1 MKITRLE
8 IKGFKSF
15 PDKTVLEFKPGV
27 TGIVGPNGCGKSNV
41 FEAIRWVMGEQR
53 VRTLRSRKM
62 QDVIFNGSDTRK
74 PVGMA
79 EVRLVLS
86 SAGGNVP
93 ESMSDYDEIMITRRL
108 FRDGESQYEI
118 NNIQCRLQDVT
129 DFFLDTGVGKNSYA
143 LIEQG
148 RVDMV
153 VASKPEDRRVLIE
166 EAAGINRYKAR
177 REAAIKKLE
186 QTQQNLLRLSDVITE
201 VKRQSISLKRQA
213 SRADRY
219 RKLSD
224 RLRELEIAFHSHRC
238 SRLTGRHDETKSK
251 LEQSR
256 AVLLERE
263 ARFASVH
270 AELESER
277 LKALQAERALKEIL
291 EDRHRIDL
299 ELTSLRGGIERDRA
313 TVAQL
318 TAFAE
323 RAEQNLTAFQEKGE
337 QALARLRDLE
347 TAKTS
352 DRRELE
358 TADTELQTAC
368 QAIEDQERNL
378 KEHTELHDR
387 LNEDVFASLQA
398 GAQER
403 NRSESLKKRKSEIR
417 AEFDRI
423 DQESR
428 ELAACLED
436 DRSRK
441 ADLARKAEEM
451 TRLRTQSAER
461 KEALVNRRKD
471 VDDAISSLRERVG
484 AHEKEL
490 AASRARLES
499 LQEMQKNYSGYEEG
513 VRFLMGDRRSD
524 AENGLIG
531 PLAEMIDVPPEF
543 EKALTA
549 ALGDRLGH
557 LVVTSPRHGADAAD
571 RLKRAGA
578 GRSTFIP
585 KSPRSVPEPDPGQ
598 VPHGLRRLKDVVR
611 FHEGLDGLE
620 EFLLSRYYVVENI
633 QRAVE
638 IWESNGNCVDLVTT
652 EGEVLSRYG
661 EITGGSLKNSR
672 GEVFEKK
679 REISELQD
687 RNARLE
693 EELEAL
699 AASFQQ
705 EERTRLELSDEIDR
719 LDAELSQLN
728 VANAQLIKDQ
738 ENLGNQ
744 IAVSE
749 RRIGILGLEAD
760 RLRKEQDALA
770 QSEAESDERASRL
783 AVALGEMQK
792 QKDETALLV
801 KELTASVAEKTAEA
815 NELRVKLAQ
824 LRERGASLER
834 EYDSAREAAEQV
846 EAERSSFVREMEQ
859 KAAEQQRLVNEIAQA
874 QKIES
879 ELMATHKAH
888 TGKVEQL
895 ERDTVT
901 AADLVK
907 RLEDETA
914 TLEKSLK
921 ELRETT
927 HTLEMESVRLEQTIA
942 GIVEK
947 IVERYEIDPT
957 TVEPPAEPPEE
968 TEISDIKTKLESMG
982 EVNLAAIAESRH
994 IEERLKFLQEQEAD
1008 LKKAVSSLYA
1018 TINKINETT
1027 RERFRAAFD
1036 AINEQFREIFPFLFR
1051 GGEARLELT
1060 DEEDLLETGVEIM
1073 ARPPGKRI
1081 RNMDL
1086 LSGGEKAL
1094 TAVGLIFSIFLTRP
1108 SPFCLLDEVDAPLDD
1123 SNILRFN
1130 EMLRKLADRTQF
1142 LVITHNKRSMETAD
1156 TLYGVTMEDPGASS
1170 VVSVEFVE

>member
-1 MKITRLE
+1 MKIKRLE

-15 PDKTVLEFKPGV
+15 PDKTVLGFKPGV
-27 TGIVGPNGCGKSNV
+27 TAVVGPNGCGKSNI

-86 SAGGNVP
+86 SAGGGVP
-93 ESMSDYDEIMITRRL
+93 ESMADYDEIMITRRL

-118 NNIQCRLQDVT
+118 NNIQCRLQDIV

-143 LIEQG
+143 IIEQG

-166 EAAGINRYKAR
+166 EAAGISRYKAR

-186 QTQQNLLRLSDVITE
+186 QTRQNLLRLSDVINE
-201 VKRQSISLKRQA
+201 VKRQSTSLKRQA
-213 SRADRY
+213 SRADRW
-219 RKLSD
+219 RKLSE

-238 SRLTGRHDETKSK
+238 GVLASSREENNAI
-251 LEQSR
+251 LERNR
-256 AVLLERE
+256 AALLEKE
-263 ARFASVH
+263 SRFASVN

-277 LKALQAERALKEIL
+277 LGALHAERALKEIL
-291 EDRHRIDL
+291 EERHGIDL
-299 ELTSLRGGIERDRA
+299 ELAALRGNMERDK
-313 TVAQL
+313 VAVSQL
-318 TAFAE
+318 GAFAE
-323 RAEQNLTAFQEKGE
+323 RADKDLASLSEKRE
-337 QALARLRDLE
+337 RAHERLRDLE
-347 TAKTS
+347 SAKSASKT
-352 DRRELE
+352 ELE
-358 TADTELQTAC
+358 TAEEELRTASR
-368 QAIEDQERNL
+368 AIEERERNL
-378 KEHTELHDR
+378 KEKTERLDR
-387 LNEDVFASLQA
+387 LGEEIFAALQA

-403 NRSESLKKRKSEIR
+403 NTSESLKKRRTEIR
-417 AEFDRI
+417 AEIDRI
-423 DQESR
+423 DRESQ

-436 DRSRK
+436 DRSGET
-441 ADLARKAEEM
+441 DLARKAEEM
-451 TRLRTQSAER
+451 TRLRTESVER
-461 KEALVNRRKD
+461 KEALLNGRKD
-471 VDDAISSLRERVG
+471 ADERIGSLRERVR

-490 AASRARLES
+490 AGALARLES
-499 LQEMQKNYSGYEEG
+499 LREMRKSYSGYEEG
-513 VRFLMGDRRSD
+513 VRFLMGDRGSD
-524 AENGLIG
+524 HENGLIG

-557 LVVTSPRHGADAAD
+557 LVVASPRHGADAAD

-585 KSPRSVPEPDPGQ
+585 KSPRTVPEPDPGLIPQ
-598 VPHGLRRLKDVVR
+598 GLRRLKDVVR

-620 EFLLSRYYVVENI
+620 DFLLSRYYVVEDI
-633 QRAVE
+633 GRAVE
-638 IWESNGNCVDLVTT
+638 IWEANGSRVDLVTV

-661 EITGGSLKNSR
+661 EITGGSFENTR

-679 REISELQD
+679 REISDLQQ
-687 RNARLE
+687 RIASLE
-693 EELEAL
+693 QELEVL
-699 AASFQQ
+699 AASLRE
-705 EERTRLELSDEIDR
+705 EERTRLELSDEIDL
-719 LDAELSQLN
+719 LDAQLSQLN
-728 VANAQLIKDQ
+728 VAHARLVKDQ
-738 ENLGNQ
+738 ESLENR
-744 IAVSE
+744 IALSE
-749 RRIGILGLEAD
+749 RRIGILTLEGE
-760 RLRKEQDALA
+760 RLGKELDSLA
-770 QSEAESDERASRL
+770 NLETESEAKATRL
-783 AVALGEMQK
+783 AIELGEMQK
-792 QKDETALLV
+792 EKDELALLV
-801 KELTASVAEKTAEA
+801 KEFTASLAEGSAEA
-815 NELRVKLAQ
+815 NELRVKAAG
-824 LRERGASLER
+824 LRERGAALER
-834 EYDSAREAAEQV
+834 EHESARDTVERI
-846 EAERSSFVREMEQ
+846 EAERSSLVRDMEE
-859 KAAEQQRLVNEIAQA
+859 KTAERQRLFDEAA
-874 QKIES
+874 RAKARES
-879 ELMATHKAH
+879 ELMAAHEAH
-888 TGKVEQL
+888 TGKVEELQ
-895 ERDTVT
+895 RDTAT

-907 RLEDETA
+907 RLEDEAA

-921 ELRETT
+921 EVRETV

-947 IVERYEIDPT
+947 ILERHQVDPT
-957 TVEPPAEPPEE
+957 AVEPPEKPPQESE
-968 TEISDIKTKLESMG
+968 ITEIKSKLESMG

-994 IEERLKFLQEQEAD
+994 TEERLKFLREQEDD
-1008 LKKAVSSLYA
+1008 LKKAVGSLYA

-1036 AINEQFREIFPFLFR
+1036 SINAQFREIFPFLFR

-1130 EMLRKLADRTQF
+1130 EMLNKLSDRTQF
-1142 LVITHNKRSMETAD
+1142 LVVTHNKRSMETAD